1 MKILMCSRLYV
12 LLVMMVCFSNSSE
25 AFAADSRMLDKN
37 KQVVT
42 DFYKT
47 VESGELSDLP
57 AFFTDKYTIE
67 DVGALKDKKK
77 SHISE
82 TSADIT
88 ERIKYLREALPGFT
102 ITLNKLVAEGDTV
115 FADVTMSG
123 MQKGA
128 FLGVEP
134 TGREIMMRAFVIYEL
149 EDYKIKSALEMWD
162 QLGVMKQMGYIKI
175 D

>member
-1 MKILMCSRLYV
+1 MKSFIQSRIFALLM
-12 LLVMMVCFSNSSE
+12 LLVCFSIASG
-25 AFAADSRMLDKN
+25 AFAAESGMLDKN
-37 KQVVT
+37 KQVIT
-42 DFYKT
+42 DFYES
-47 VESGELSDLP
+47 VQSGELTDLP
-57 AFFTDKYTIE
+57 AFFAEKYTIE
-67 DVGALKDKKK
+67 DVGALTDKKK

-82 TSADIT
+82 TTADIT

-123 MQKGA
+123 IQKGS

-134 TGREIMMRAFVIYEL
+134 TGKEIRMRAFVIYEL
-149 EDYKIKSALEMWD
+149 ENHKIKSALEMWD